1 MSVPLP
7 RRLAAEA
14 VGTALLMAT
23 VAGSGV
29 MAERL
34 AGGQQAVALLANA
47 LATGAGLFAWIVTFG
62 PLSGAHFNP
71 VVTWLGPGRHEM
83 APAERAGYVLMQVLG
98 ALAGILLVHLM
109 YGLPALQ
116 VSTTV
121 RTGPGAWLSELVAT
135 FALLSVLHGARRA
148 GHGLA
153 LTAGAVALVIV
164 AGYWATASTSFA
176 NPAVTLARA
185 WTDTY
190 TGIRPTDVLP
200 FVMAQAAGAW
210 LARLFWREGTR

>member
-1 MSVPLP
+1 MSVSLT
-7 RRLAAEA
+7 RRLATEA

-47 LATGAGLFAWIVTFG
+47 LATGAGLFAWIVTFA
-62 PLSGAHFNP
+62 PLSGAYFNP

-83 APAERAGYVLMQVLG
+83 TPAERTGYVLMQVLG

-109 YGLPALQ
+109 FGLPALQ

-121 RTGPGAWLSELVAT
+121 RTGPGAWLSEVVAT

-148 GHGLA
+148 GHGLV
-153 LTAGAVALVIV
+153 LTAGSVALVIV

-176 NPAVTLARA
+176 NPAVTFARA
-185 WTDTY
+185 WTDTW

-200 FVMAQAAGAW
+200 FVLAQAAGAW
-210 LARLFWREGTR
+210 LALLFWRER